1 MSEKVTF
8 LRSTAFENLAVA
20 AFLFVLYYILQ
31 DIDSLSDWSSKWSG
45 GNIIVGGWV
54 VKFFWLCGKRVC
66 TGRWHEEKKW
76 GGKWRNAYTW
86 GFAILILG
94 IVIVF
99 RPKILGPRETIDG
112 VTWRYVV
119 KDGKAVIEHSKRNF
133 FNNRPAISVTYD
145 A

>member
-20 AFLFVLYYILQ
+20 AFLFVLCYILQ

-76 GGKWRNAYTW
+76 GVNG
-86 GFAILILG
+86 GMHILG
-94 IVIVF
+94 ASRF
-99 RPKILGPRETIDG
+99 
-112 VTWRYVV
+112 
-119 KDGKAVIEHSKRNF
+119 
-133 FNNRPAISVTYD
+133 
-145 A
+145 